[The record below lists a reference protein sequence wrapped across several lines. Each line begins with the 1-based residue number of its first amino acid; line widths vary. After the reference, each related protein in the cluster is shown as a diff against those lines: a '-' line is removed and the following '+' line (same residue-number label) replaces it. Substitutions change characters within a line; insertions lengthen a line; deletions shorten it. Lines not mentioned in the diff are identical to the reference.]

1 MLQKGWGP
9 SLKRSR
15 ALLSYLQLITSCADL
30 DYRLI
35 FPRWDI
41 VAIILSVFLMTYT
54 YIEAKSNYHRGSILI
69 LSYLVLVS
77 GFYYAPNRSD
87 EDEFMAGYFQPIAQS
102 LGSFFSLH

>member
-1 MLQKGWGP
+1 MDR
-9 SLKRSR
+9 RSR
-15 ALLSYLQLITSCADL
+15 TDFGCS
-30 DYRLI
+30 LI

-69 LSYLVLVS
+69 LSYLVLLS

-87 EDEFMAGYFQPIAQS
+87 EDEAIGRYFKPLAQS
-102 LGSFFSLH
+102 FGTFLGLH